1 MLLRDKVAVIYGGGG
16 SIGGAVARAFAR
28 EGATVEL
35 VGRTAASLD
44 AVAEEIRAAGGSAGT
59 AVLDALDAAA
69 VEAHATEL
77 FARAGS
83 LDISLNVI
91 SQGDVQGTPLVDLDP
106 ADFMRPVD
114 TTVLGNFL
122 TATAGARQMVRGD
135 GGTLLFFGGYGDPVA
150 NLGGLQV
157 SFGGVE
163 ALRRALACELGPQ
176 GIRAVTL
183 RTGGI
188 PESIGDPEL
197 RARIEPPTVEQTMLG
212 RAATLEDVGAAAVL
226 AASDLAR
233 SITATELN
241 ITCGAVVD

>member
-1 MLLRDKVAVIYGGGG
+1 MLLKDKVAVIYGGGG
-16 SIGGAVARAFAR
+16 SIGGAVARAFGR

-35 VGRTAASLD
+35 IGRNAGPLET
-44 AVAEEIRAAGGSAGT
+44 VAEEIREAGSSAGA
-59 AVLDALDAAA
+59 AVLDALDADA
-69 VEAHATEL
+69 VEAHA
-77 FARAGS
+77 RAVFDRHGS

-135 GGTLLFFGGYGDPVA
+135 GGTILFFGGYGDPIP

-176 GIRAVTL
+176 GIRTVTL

-188 PESIGDPEL
+188 PESIDDPDL
-197 RARIEPPTVEQTMLG
+197 RERIEPGTVEGTMLG
-212 RAATLEDVGAAAVL
+212 RAATLEDVGNAAVL

-233 SITATELN
+233 TVTATELN